1 MDYTEY
7 GQPTETFEDV
17 IQELTDFKN
26 CALDL
31 SDRYKDILKYD
42 SIIHSPIESKL
53 QRYLKYPKNIQT
65 LQSYI
70 KVLERITDK
79 KIREALPV
87 GSLNDSIFLFFD
99 DSEESKRQEEE
110 RVRQEIK
117 DKIKGVIA
125 FIKEVLNRYKVTSI
139 KTKYFDN
146 PDSPKIT
153 ARKLRVLEN
162 ELKKNQLIICPSNF
176 VEIFRG
182 QAPDE
187 RINWIGGASS
197 FRYFIKK
204 LFDTDLLKNEKQ
216 RWVIAS
222 NTFSINGNPVP
233 TNIRTYKNTDVNRNT
248 QKIINDAISRL
259 TD

>member
-1 MDYTEY
+1 MDYSEY
-7 GQPTETFEDV
+7 GQPIEMFEDV
-17 IQELTDFKN
+17 IQHITNFKN

-31 SDRYKDILKYD
+31 SNRYKDILNYN
-42 SIIHSPIESKL
+42 SIIHNPIEFKI
-53 QRYLKYPKNIQT
+53 QRYLKYPHNILI
-65 LQSYI
+65 LQNYI
-70 KVLERITDK
+70 KVLKRITDK
-79 KIREALPV
+79 KIREALPD

-99 DSEESKRQEEE
+99 DSEESKRQAKEEI
-110 RVRQEIK
+110 RQEIK
-117 DKIKGVIA
+117 EKINSVIK
-125 FIKEVLNRYKVTSI
+125 FIKDVLNRYKITSI

-146 PDSPKIT
+146 SNNPKIT
-153 ARKLRVLEN
+153 AIKLRAFEN
-162 ELKKNQLIICPSNF
+162 ELKKNQFIICPADF

-187 RINWIGGASS
+187 KINWIGGASN

-222 NTFSINGNPVP
+222 NTFSINGSPVP
-233 TNIRTYKNTDVNRNT
+233 TNIRTYKDTDVNRNT